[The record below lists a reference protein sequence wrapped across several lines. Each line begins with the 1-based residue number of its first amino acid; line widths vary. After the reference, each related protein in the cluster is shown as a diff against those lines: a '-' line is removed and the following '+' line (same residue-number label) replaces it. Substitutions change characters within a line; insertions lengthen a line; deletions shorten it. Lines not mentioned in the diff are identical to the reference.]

1 MEKLPKILRI
11 VLFALWAVAGLFLA
25 IDFGRSIPNAQQIST
40 NFLIYTIIET
50 CLFVAI
56 TIIGLVATI
65 KAIKTQEEFEK
76 LDKRSNP
83 IVLLLGITF
92 ALIAYSSF
100 MVVQEMLGG
109 YGQISMPS
117 EILMI
122 IIFGALVVIATIA
135 VKVIK
140 VKGEPLPNFIK
151 NSVVGALML
160 MTIFT
165 YFSYGTPEG
174 LAIFIMILLI
184 VATLGYIG
192 LPYVFKY
199 VFKEG
204 VIATEEYGDFS
215 SVTHQATGT
224 TATSATGT
232 TQTYRPATRHAVSGY
247 ICIPAAD
254 IREAHT
260 LLKDGLIT
268 EEEYSKIKARV
279 IERF

>member
-11 VLFALWAVAGLFLA
+11 VLFALWTVAGLFLA
-25 IDFGRSIPNAQQIST
+25 IDFGRSIPDAQQVST
-40 NFLIYTIIET
+40 NYLIYLIVET

-83 IVLLLGITF
+83 IVLLVGITF
-92 ALIAYSSF
+92 AVIAYSSF
-100 MVVQEMLGG
+100 MVVQEMLGAMG
-109 YGQISMPS
+109 GKISMPS
-117 EILMI
+117 EILTI
-122 IIFGALVVIATIA
+122 IIFGALVVVATIA

-151 NSVVGALML
+151 NSVVGALAL
-160 MTIFT
+160 ITIFVAIT
-165 YFSYGTPEG
+165 YMEPIG
-174 LAIFIMILLI
+174 LTMLGMILLI
-184 VATLGYIG
+184 IATLAYIG

-204 VIATEEYGDFS
+204 VIATEEYSDIS
-215 SVTHQATGT
+215 SVTHQT
-224 TATSATGT
+224 TATTTSATGT

-247 ICIPAAD
+247 ICTPAAD
-254 IREAHT
+254 IREAHA